1 LGDILGETKAMKK
14 LALLALMLSSAATVA
29 PAAERTTANP
39 DEVVCRTEGVIGS
52 RLGRTRHCATRAE
65 WVQLLRTEREAMRNA
80 QRQGVQPR
88 CMNPG
93 ERAAIAGRY
102 YALPSGCE

>member
-1 LGDILGETKAMKK
+1 MKK
-14 LALLALMLSSAATVA
+14 LALLALTLSSAATVA
-29 PAAERTTANP
+29 PAAERAAPNP
-39 DEVVCRTEGVIGS
+39 EEVICRTEGVIGS

-65 WVQLLRTEREAMRNA
+65 WVQLLRAEREAMRTA
-80 QRQGVQPR
+80 QRQGTQPR

-93 ERAAIAGRY
+93 ERAVIAGRY